1 MKVISLFLVLISL
14 NTIQSQTNKLPIP
27 PLLKGSE
34 LVLNIQNG
42 ELELPF
48 GSSKTMGYNG
58 DFLGPTIYVDNGD
71 KLSFTINNNLSEDTT
86 VHWHGLHVPAE
97 YDGGP
102 HQVIRKGRNWNPK
115 ITIKQQAATLW
126 YHPHLMGKTA
136 EHVYNGLAGLFYIN
150 DDYSKSLDIP
160 QEYGI
165 NDIPLVIQ
173 DRRVG
178 RDGSFEYRPSM
189 HDEMQ
194 GYIGNTLLTNGAVYP
209 NLELDSGTYRL
220 RLLNGS
226 NSSIYRLRF
235 NDSRSFTVIASDGG
249 FLPKSVSTN
258 QIMLSPGERYEIL
271 VDLDTNEDVNLITDI
286 YNGSSFD
293 TLNIKTGNKISKKYK
308 HPKEFKFIPVDYNED
323 NDIKRDFI
331 METRMM
337 GRFTINGKQM
347 SMDRIDFTLN
357 KNSSEVWTIE
367 NVGMGMMRVPHSFH
381 VHDVQFNILS
391 VNGKS
396 PDPLYAGRKDTI
408 LVMPGEVYK
417 IALRFEDY
425 TGIYMYHC
433 HFLEHEDNGMMGQ
446 FLIE

>member
-1 MKVISLFLVLISL
+1 MKINLVVLLLICL
-14 NTIQSQTNKLPIP
+14 NSIYAQNNKLPIP
-27 PLLKGSE
+27 PLLTGSE
-34 LVLNIQNG
+34 LVLNIKEG
-42 ELELPF
+42 ELKLPS
-48 GSSKTMGYNG
+48 GTSKTMGYNG
-58 DFLGPTIYVDNGD
+58 NYLGPTIYVENGD
-71 KLSFTINNNLSEDTT
+71 ELSFLINNNINDDTT

-102 HQVIRKGRNWNPK
+102 HQVIRNGSTWNPK
-115 ITIKQQAATLW
+115 FTINQQAATLW

-136 EHVYNGLAGLFYIN
+136 EHVYHGLAGMFYIS
-150 DDYSKSLDIP
+150 DEYSESLEIP
-160 QEYGI
+160 QDYGV
-165 NDIPLVIQ
+165 NDFPLVIQ
-173 DRRVG
+173 DRRVQ
-178 RDGSFEYRPSM
+178 RDGNFEYRPSM

-194 GYIGNTLLTNGAVYP
+194 GYIGNTILVNGANSP
-209 NLELDSGTYRL
+209 NLELDAGTYRF

-235 NDSRSFTVIASDGG
+235 SNNKSFTVIASDGG
-249 FLPKSVSTN
+249 FLPKTIVTEYV
-258 QIMLSPGERYEIL
+258 IISPGERYEIL
-271 VDLDTNEDVNLITDI
+271 IDLDRDENINLITDI
-286 YNGSSFD
+286 YNGPSFK
-293 TLNIKTGNKISKKYK
+293 TLTISTGQKRSKTFK
-308 HPKEFKFIPVDYNED
+308 HPDSFEFISVDYDETNS
-323 NDIKRDFI
+323 IKRDFI

-357 KNSSEVWTIE
+357 KNSSEIWTIE

-391 VNGKS
+391 INGKR

-417 IALRFEDY
+417 IALRFEEY